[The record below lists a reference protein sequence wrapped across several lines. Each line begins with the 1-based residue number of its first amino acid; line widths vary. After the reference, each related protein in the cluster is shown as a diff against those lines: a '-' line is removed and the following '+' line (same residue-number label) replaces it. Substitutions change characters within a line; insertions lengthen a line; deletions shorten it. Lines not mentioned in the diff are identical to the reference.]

1 MTVNSIYITCRMNLR
16 QTPSL
21 QGQVLAILEKEQIL
35 PVIETTEEID
45 GYVWFRTPQGYVA
58 NVDEVFY
65 HADKYDANNDKIKS
79 FIGDILKRSLEATS
93 STIND
98 IMKALEKF

>member
-1 MTVNSIYITCRMNLR
+1 MNLR

-21 QGQVLAILEKEQIL
+21 QGQVISILEKNQII

-45 GYVWFRTPQGYVA
+45 GYIWFRTPQGYVA

-65 HADKYDANNDKIKS
+65 HADKYDSNNEKIKN
-79 FIGDILKRSLEATS
+79 FIEDLLTRSLEATS
-93 STIND
+93 STINE
-98 IMKALEKF
+98 IIKALDKF

>member
-1 MTVNSIYITCRMNLR
+1 MKLR

-21 QGQVLAILEKEQIL
+21 QGQVLTILEKNQIL

-79 FIGDILKRSLEATS
+79 FIEDILKRSLQDTS
-93 STIND
+93 STID
-98 IMKALEKF
+98 EIMKALDKF

>member
-1 MTVNSIYITCRMNLR
+1 MNSIYLTCRMNLR

-45 GYVWFRTPQGYVA
+45 GYVWFRTPQGYIA

>member
-1 MTVNSIYITCRMNLR
+1 MNKIYLTCRMKLR

-21 QGQVLAILEKEQIL
+21 QGEVLSILEKNQII

-45 GYVWFRTPQGYVA
+45 GHVWFRTPQGYVA

-79 FIGDILKRSLEATS
+79 FIGDILMKSLQATS
-93 STIND
+93 STVDEI
-98 IMKALEKF
+98 IKALEKF

>member
-1 MTVNSIYITCRMNLR
+1 MNSIYLTCRMHLR

-21 QGQVLAILEKEQIL
+21 QGEVLAILEKEQIL

>member
-1 MTVNSIYITCRMNLR
+1 MKLR

-21 QGQVLAILEKEQIL
+21 QGQVLTILEKNQIL

-45 GYVWFRTPQGYVA
+45 GYIWFRTPQGYVA

-65 HADKYDANNDKIKS
+65 HADKYDANNEKIKS
-79 FIGDILKRSLEATS
+79 FIGDILKRSLQATS
-93 STIND
+93 STID
-98 IMKALEKF
+98 EIMKALDKF

>member
-1 MTVNSIYITCRMNLR
+1 MKLR

-21 QGQVLAILEKEQIL
+21 QGQVLTILEKNQIL

-65 HADKYDANNDKIKS
+65 HADKYDANNEKIKS
-79 FIGDILKRSLEATS
+79 FIGDILKRSLQATS
-93 STIND
+93 STIDD
-98 IMKALEKF
+98 IMKALDKF

>member
-1 MTVNSIYITCRMNLR
+1 MNSIYLSCRMKLR

-21 QGQVLAILEKEQIL
+21 QGQVLTILEKNQIL

-65 HADKYDANNDKIKS
+65 HADKYDANNEKIKS
-79 FIGDILKRSLEATS
+79 FIGDILKRSLQATS
-93 STIND
+93 STIDD
-98 IMKALEKF
+98 IMKALDKF

>member
-1 MTVNSIYITCRMNLR
+1 MKLR

-21 QGQVLAILEKEQIL
+21 QGQVLTILEKNQIL

-45 GYVWFRTPQGYVA
+45 GCVWFRTPQGYVA

-65 HADKYDANNDKIKS
+65 HADKYDANNDKIKN
-79 FIGDILKRSLEATS
+79 FIEDILKRSLQDTA
-93 STIND
+93 STID
-98 IMKALEKF
+98 EIMKALDKF

>member
-1 MTVNSIYITCRMNLR
+1 MNSIYLTCRMKLR

-21 QGQVLAILEKEQIL
+21 QGQVLTILEKNQIL

-79 FIGDILKRSLEATS
+79 FIEDILKRSLQDTS
-93 STIND
+93 STID
-98 IMKALEKF
+98 EIMKALDKF

>member
-1 MTVNSIYITCRMNLR
+1 MNSIYLTCRMNLR

-21 QGQVLAILEKEQIL
+21 QGQVISILEKNQII

-45 GYVWFRTPQGYVA
+45 GYIWFRTPQGYVA

-65 HADKYDANNDKIKS
+65 HADKYDSNNEKIKS
-79 FIGDILKRSLEATS
+79 FIEDLLTRSLEATS
-93 STIND
+93 STINE
-98 IMKALEKF
+98 IIKALDKF